1 MLGGWKREG
10 SEPIRT
16 MKKNIKIF
24 SKSVLALFVAITL
37 FACESNYKNVKK
49 MSLSDG
55 APVAEGVNINFKYT
69 DSGRLVTNL
78 LADKLLDYS
87 NLEFSYK
94 EFPEGI
100 EVHFWNEK
108 GEKST
113 VLADYAIQYDDT
125 ELVDLRKNVMIFTA
139 DSVELNAQQLYW
151 DQKNQW
157 VFTDQ
162 PYTIKFKDGSYNEG
176 AQFDSNQDFTNF
188 SSRRNQGVQ
197 LIDKNQTKP

>member
-1 MLGGWKREG
+1 MAFL
-10 SEPIRT
+10 
-16 MKKNIKIF
+16 
-24 SKSVLALFVAITL
+24 LAIAL
-37 FACESNYKNVKK
+37 FACESNYQNVKK
-49 MSLSDG
+49 FNLSDG

-100 EVHFWNEK
+100 EVYFWNEE

-113 VLADYAIQYDDT
+113 ILADYAIQYDRT
-125 ELVDLRKNVMIFTA
+125 ELVDLRKNVVIFTA
-139 DSVELNAQQLYW
+139 DSIELNAQQLYW
-151 DQKNQW
+151 DQKNAW

-162 PYTIKFKDGSYNEG
+162 PYTIRFKDGSYNDG
-176 AQFDSNQDFTNF
+176 AQFDSNQDFTIF
-188 SSRRNQGVQ
+188 LSRKNLGVQ
-197 LIDKNQTKP
+197 LIDQSQTNHDE

>member
-1 MLGGWKREG
+1 MSQK
-10 SEPIRT
+10 T
-16 MKKNIKIF
+16 YNKF
-24 SKSVLALFVAITL
+24 KSVLAILIASTL

-49 MSLSDG
+49 MNLSDG

-87 NLEFSYK
+87 NLNFSYK

-113 VLADYAIQYDDT
+113 VLADYAIQYDKT
-125 ELVDLRKNVMIFTA
+125 EIVDLRNNVKIFTA
-139 DSVELNAQQLYW
+139 DSIELNANQLYW

-162 PYTIKFKDGSYNEG
+162 PYTIKFKDGSYNDG
-176 AQFDSNQDFTNF
+176 AQFDSNQDFTIF
-188 SSRRNQGVQ
+188 SSRKNQGVQ
-197 LIDKNQTKP
+197 LIDKNQKEHE